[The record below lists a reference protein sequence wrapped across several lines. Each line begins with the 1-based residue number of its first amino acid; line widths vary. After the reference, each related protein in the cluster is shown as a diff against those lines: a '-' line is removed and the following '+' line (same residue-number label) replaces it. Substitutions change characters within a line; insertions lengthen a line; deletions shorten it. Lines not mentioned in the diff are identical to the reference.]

1 MRVAANALDRAT
13 LFLAKDDD
21 LIGLGA
27 FGLTTGGK
35 PMAESLRGLALKVTP
50 ATLLARSLTERTAF
64 MGPTRDLG
72 LGQLFF
78 DIAGRPAHD
87 RGVLIPLVGPSK
99 TIGVLYGDNGLING
113 PIRSIH
119 AVEIAAAQAGIAYE
133 NVLLRLRLDNS
144 RARAEPELASG

>member
-1 MRVAANALDRAT
+1 MRIAANALDRAT
-13 LFLAKDDD
+13 LFLARDNE

-27 FGLTTGGK
+27 FGLTVSGK
-35 PMAESLRGLALKVTP
+35 PMAESLRGLALQVGP
-50 ATLLARSLTERTAF
+50 DTLLSRSISERTAF

-78 DIAGRPAHD
+78 DIAGRPVHD
-87 RGVLIPLVGPSK
+87 RAVLIPLVGPSK

-144 RARAEPELASG
+144 RPRNDTELTG